1 MAIESEALLL
11 AVKVP
16 TSFGIYYFLNRIVK
30 EKRNLLFLLTGIILC
45 FIAGIL
51 VYIPVTADLIYP
63 YIFHQ
68 PIPPQ
73 GQDYQVMNAFMDII
87 FIAGVGYAFQQY
99 NREKR
104 WRKKEESLIREK
116 LGTELKFLKSQINPH
131 FLFNTLNNIYGLA
144 RKNSSDTPEA
154 VLKLSEVLRYML
166 YDANTSQIE
175 IGKEITLIENYIEIE
190 RLRYGNRLAITFTKE
205 VDNVNKKIAP
215 LLLLHFVENAFKHGS
230 SESRFDAFIRIQ
242 LTLKNNQLLFRVANS
257 KEGMADE
264 KEEAIGLKN
273 IKRQLELIYPHHQ
286 LTIDVRESEF
296 VIELNVAL
304 QYE

>member
-1 MAIESEALLL
+1 MALESEALLL
-11 AVKVP
+11 AVKIP
-16 TSFGIYYFLNRIVK
+16 TVFGIYYFLNRIGK
-30 EKRNLLFLLTGIILC
+30 EQRNQLVFFIGILLC

-68 PIPPQ
+68 VIPAE

-87 FIAGVGYAFQQY
+87 FIAGLGYAFQQY
-99 NREKR
+99 NREKN
-104 WRKKEESLIREK
+104 WRKKEESLIHEK

-144 RKNSSDTPEA
+144 RKNSADTPEA

-175 IGKEITLIENYIEIE
+175 IGKEIMLIENYIEIE

-257 KEGMADE
+257 KESMTNE

-286 LTIDVRESEF
+286 LTIDVRETEF